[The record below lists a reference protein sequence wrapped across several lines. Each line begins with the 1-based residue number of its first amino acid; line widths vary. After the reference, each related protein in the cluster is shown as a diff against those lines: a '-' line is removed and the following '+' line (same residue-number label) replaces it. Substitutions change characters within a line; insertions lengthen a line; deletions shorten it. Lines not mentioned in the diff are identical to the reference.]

1 MNNDEKLGKI
11 EFICEQIL
19 YEHDDISPELT
30 LVLSSMMEVING

>member
-19 YEHDDISPELT
+19 YEHDDISAELT
-30 LVLSSMMEVING
+30 LVLSSIMEIING